1 MNPYYRGDSYDIVKR
16 FFCEALRTLGYAVY
30 IEPMFT
36 GEWSGIDAD
45 FYAFLGVKHVRNFES
60 NHSRTAL
67 FIDPD
72 KGVSGR
78 VSVMHTSFDRLAQ
91 SLEQHTI
98 VFAFDQS
105 FSRSSKPKEKEQM
118 VRKLAELKSR
128 GCEAF
133 YYDSHAR
140 FLFASRTGNDLQA
153 LQDHLHSLG
162 LPESRILPCPK
173 HL

>member
-1 MNPYYRGDSYDIVKR
+1 
-16 FFCEALRTLGYAVY
+16 
-30 IEPMFT
+30 MFT

-78 VSVMHTSFDRLAQ
+78 VSVMHTSCDRLAQ

-128 GCEAF
+128 GCEEVSREIAEDDVF
-133 YYDSHAR
+133 PHDKDGRAIVRR
-140 FLFASRTGNDLQA
+140 FPQLVFETVDLAKAEFGIDRQSA
-153 LQDHLHSLG
+153 ANGGG
-162 LPESRILPCPK
+162 LDGGQGADIKIS
-173 HL
+173 